1 MSNSNVIRILIADD
15 HPILGQ
21 ALTMLLECEPDFTVV
36 GHARDGVEALELF
49 RQYQPNVVLMDLQMP
64 KMEGADAIRAI
75 CAEFEDAR
83 IIVLTT
89 YDGDEDIY
97 RGLRAGA
104 KGYILKGAEPNELLD
119 AIRTVYRGQKYIPPN
134 IALKLAE
141 RMGSQELSDR
151 ELEVLLLMAK
161 GMNNRQIS
169 NALNVVESTVRF
181 HGNNIFGKLN
191 VGDRTQAVV
200 VAVNRGIVKM

>member
-1 MSNSNVIRILIADD
+1 LI
-15 HPILGQ
+15 
-21 ALTMLLECEPDFTVV
+21 
-36 GHARDGVEALELF
+36 
-49 RQYQPNVVLMDLQMP
+49 
-64 KMEGADAIRAI
+64 
-75 CAEFEDAR
+75 
-83 IIVLTT
+83 T

-151 ELEVLLLMAK
+151 ELEVLGLMAK

-181 HGNNIFGKLN
+181 HGNNIFGRLN
-191 VGDRTQAVV
+191 VADRTQAVV
-200 VAVNRGIVKM
+200 VAVNRGIVRM